1 MAVLVQALVNAD
13 AAGIA
18 FTADPITGDD
28 SRILIDAAWGLGAS
42 VADGDVEPDH
52 WEMDRQ
58 THAIVTQ
65 RTGHKPTRCGPTP
78 ESPRE
83 SVLPE
88 QQDAPCLTALQA
100 AAVAAL
106 ALRAEE
112 IIGGPADVEWALQ
125 GDTLWLL
132 QARPI
137 TTGVA
142 GAADVPGITT
152 AAGRPIPDGKDAAQ
166 RDESAAE
173 PLKPVGPSPAFPFV
187 WADPMD
193 ASTHWVQRAMDGRAP
208 EAMPPLELDIRARFA
223 RSLGNA
229 RQIAGWRNAAE
240 RLMELN
246 GWQYWTHDRPPT
258 PAGVPAPDP
267 FQHARETFT
276 WLGEQLTERGEN
288 YRDAVV
294 FPEMHARNK
303 KLADVAPDI
312 LAPAELVAHLC
323 DALRHYERGWTLH
336 WCHPPASPQ
345 ARFTRLVKEIMGY
358 KTEDEARVAA
368 RELLGHEPNK
378 LTDAVEGLV
387 ALARLANR
395 HLPLRA
401 WLMDHS
407 PEQVDLDSLAG
418 PAAPDGG
425 AAFREALAAF
435 LEPGRQGFRCGASWG
450 VEQNQCLPGWRES
463 PEIVIELVKRYLPLD
478 HDALDRAREMA
489 IADRDRKTDAVRVRI
504 ADNAQREQFEFWL
517 AAGRRAVRAQ
527 EDHNYFI
534 DSATNALLHRA
545 ISAAGRRLVSA

>member
-1 MAVLVQALVNAD
+1 MIQWLDAPAPAPSSSESRRQLGSKAHTLTRLLSAGLPVPPGFVLTADAFPAKDAASPDALPGWLRQALSDAYGELGRRLGASDPANPVEPAVAIRSSGTAEDLAEASFAGQYETFLGVRGAEEVVRYAVRCHASLTSERAASYRQRAQAAGGSGPAKLASLPTPRMAVLVQALVNAD

-65 RTGHKPTRCGPTP
+65 LTGHKPTRCGPTP

-100 AAVAAL
+100 AEVAAL

-112 IIGGPADVEWALQ
+112 TIGGPADVEWALQ

-142 GAADVPGITT
+142 SEADVPGITT
-152 AAGRPIPDGKDAAQ
+152 AAGRPIPDGKDASQ

-303 KLADVAPDI
+303 
-312 LAPAELVAHLC
+312 
-323 DALRHYERGWTLH
+323 
-336 WCHPPASPQ
+336 
-345 ARFTRLVKEIMGY
+345 
-358 KTEDEARVAA
+358 
-368 RELLGHEPNK
+368 
-378 LTDAVEGLV
+378 
-387 ALARLANR
+387 
-395 HLPLRA
+395 
-401 WLMDHS
+401 
-407 PEQVDLDSLAG
+407 
-418 PAAPDGG
+418 
-425 AAFREALAAF
+425 
-435 LEPGRQGFRCGASWG
+435 
-450 VEQNQCLPGWRES
+450 
-463 PEIVIELVKRYLPLD
+463 
-478 HDALDRAREMA
+478 
-489 IADRDRKTDAVRVRI
+489 
-504 ADNAQREQFEFWL
+504 
-517 AAGRRAVRAQ
+517 
-527 EDHNYFI
+527 
-534 DSATNALLHRA
+534 
-545 ISAAGRRLVSA
+545 